1 MSVSTNKPVGR
12 PAPSGFK
19 ATVKALLSRPEL
31 SALLMAVV
39 IVIAFEIWTGGNFV
53 SVQNMKVVLPLLPEL
68 GIVAL
73 GVVILMIAGEFDLS
87 VGSVFALVP
96 MFGHILMTRWGLDPY
111 SGLIVS
117 LAAGVALGWVN
128 GMITL
133 RFGIPSFIATLGM
146 FYLARSLAVVLTG
159 GFPPPMPS
167 DVPLDLFVYNF
178 GSFRASLIWYAG
190 IALIL
195 GFVLHKSNFG
205 NWIFATGG
213 QRIAAQDMGVNVR
226 KIKMICFM
234 LCAFLAGFA
243 GTLQTY
249 RLKSPLPNI
258 GTGLELEAIAAAVI
272 GGALLTGGVGS
283 IIGAIIGAFLIR
295 AIDNGLAMSRV
306 NGEWFRAFLG
316 ILLVLAVII
325 NIDIRRRASNMKVGS
340 K

>member
-1 MSVSTNKPVGR
+1 MSVKTTKSVGR
-12 PAPSGFK
+12 AAPTGLK
-19 ATVKALLSRPEL
+19 ATVKVMLSRPEL
-31 SALLMAVV
+31 SALIMAIAV
-39 IVIAFEIWTGGNFV
+39 IIGFQISTGGSFV
-53 SVQNMKVVLPLLPEL
+53 SIDNMKVMLPLLPEL

-111 SGLIVS
+111 SGLILS
-117 LAAGVALGWVN
+117 LLGGVALGWIN

-133 RFGIPSFIATLGM
+133 RFGIPSFITTLGM
-146 FYLARSLAVVLTG
+146 FYLARSLAVVLVG
-159 GFPPPMPS
+159 GFPPPMP
-167 DVPLDLFVYNF
+167 DGVPLDLFVYNF
-178 GSFRASLIWYAG
+178 GSFRASLIWYAA
-190 IALIL
+190 IAIIL
-195 GFVLHKSNFG
+195 AVVLHKSNFG
-205 NWIFATGG
+205 NWIYATGG
-213 QRIAAQDMGVNVR
+213 QRLAAQDMGINVR
-226 KIKMICFM
+226 RIKLICFM
-234 LCAFLAGFA
+234 LCSFLAGFA

-283 IIGAIIGAFLIR
+283 ILGAVIGAFLIR
-295 AIDNGLAMSRV
+295 AIDNGLIMSRV

-325 NIDIRRRASNMKVGS
+325 NIDIRRRASEMKV

>member
-1 MSVSTNKPVGR
+1 MSVSTNKAVGR
-12 PAPSGFK
+12 AQPTGFK
-19 ATVKALLSRPEL
+19 ATVKALLSRPEF
-31 SALLMAVV
+31 SALLMAVAVV
-39 IVIAFEIWTGGNFV
+39 IGFQIWTEGNFV
-53 SVQNMKVVLPLLPEL
+53 SVDNMKVVLPLLPEL

-96 MFGHILMTRWGLDPY
+96 MFGHILMTRWGLDPAL
-111 SGLIVS
+111 GLIIS
-117 LAAGVALGWVN
+117 LAGGAAVGWVN

-146 FYLARSLAVVLTG
+146 FYLARSLAVVLVG

-167 DVPLDLFVYNF
+167 MDGQLDFFVYNF

-190 IALIL
+190 IAIVLAFI
-195 GFVLHKSNFG
+195 LHKSNFG
-205 NWIFATGG
+205 NWIFASGG
-213 QRIAAQDMGVNVR
+213 QRVAAQDMGINVR
-226 KIKMICFM
+226 RIKLICFM
-234 LCAFLAGFA
+234 LCSFLAGFA

-272 GGALLTGGVGS
+272 GGALLTGGIGS
-283 IIGAIIGAFLIR
+283 ILGAVIGAFLIR

-325 NIDIRRRASNMKVGS
+325 NIDIRRRAANMKV